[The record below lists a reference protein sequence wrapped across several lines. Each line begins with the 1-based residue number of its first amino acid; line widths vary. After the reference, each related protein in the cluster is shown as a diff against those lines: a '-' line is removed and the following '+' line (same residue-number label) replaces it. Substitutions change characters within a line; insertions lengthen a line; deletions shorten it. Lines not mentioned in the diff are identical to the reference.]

1 MGERISILCPSRH
14 YPANWSHASVS
25 SFEVE
30 KGRHVTEPGSS
41 TVRGRRLAGELR
53 RLRASTRM
61 SGEEVGRR
69 LGWSGSKVSRIESH
83 RIGVKMADL
92 RKLLDLYQV
101 PAPRRE
107 ELFALAREATEK
119 STLEVI
125 AATFPRE
132 YAAQLQEEAEARSVW
147 HWNPLVVPGLLQTP
161 DYARAVLGV
170 WQAMFPVPPSE
181 ADRRI
186 QTRLLRQQLLTRDPP
201 IALSV
206 VIDESVLSRKYGSK
220 AVMRKQLERLLE
232 ACELPNVEIRVLPL
246 DADAPMPT
254 GAFVYMQFPP
264 VHEVA
269 MPDIVTL
276 EDLEGNRFVEEE
288 QQTYL
293 YQIAFGYLKS
303 RSLSLEQSRDL
314 IEQAMKKWS

>member
-1 MGERISILCPSRH
+1 M
-14 YPANWSHASVS
+14 
-25 SFEVE
+25 
-30 KGRHVTEPGSS
+30 TEQDTS
-41 TVRGRRLAGELR
+41 TVKERRLAGELR

-61 SGEEVGRR
+61 SGEEVGKR

-83 RIGVKMADL
+83 RIGVKMTDL

-119 STLEVI
+119 STLDVV

-132 YAAQLQEEAEARSVW
+132 YAAQLEEEAKARSVW
-147 HWNPLVVPGLLQTP
+147 HWNPLIIPGLLQTP

-170 WQAMFPVPPSE
+170 WQAMFPVSPSE

-186 QTRLLRQQLLTRDPP
+186 ESRLLRQQLLTRDPP

-232 ACELPNVEIRVLPL
+232 ASELPNVEIRVLPL

-264 VHEVA
+264 VYEVA
-269 MPDIVTL
+269 TPDTVTL
-276 EDLEGNRFVEEE
+276 EDLEGNRFLEEE
-288 QQTYL
+288 QQTYR

-303 RSLSLEQSRDL
+303 RSLSPEQSRDL
-314 IEQAMKKWS
+314 IEQAMNEKWS

>member
-1 MGERISILCPSRH
+1 MYGKRPLRLSKN
-14 YPANWSHASVS
+14 YPANWSHASNS
-25 SFEVE
+25 CEME
-30 KGRHVTEPGSS
+30 KGLRVSEQRGSS
-41 TVRGRRLAGELR
+41 VRERRLAGELR

-61 SGEEVGRR
+61 SGEEVGKR
-69 LGWSGSKVSRIESH
+69 LGWSGSKVSRIESN

-101 PAPRRE
+101 RDPRRE

-119 STLEVI
+119 STLEVV

-132 YAAQLQEEAEARSVW
+132 YAAQLQEEAKARSVW
-147 HWNPLVVPGLLQTP
+147 HWNPLIVPGLLQTA
-161 DYARAVLGV
+161 DYARAVFGV
-170 WQAMFPVPPSE
+170 WQAMFPVPPGE

-186 QTRLLRQQLLTRDPP
+186 ESRLLRQQLLTRDPP

-206 VIDESVLSRKYGSK
+206 VIDESVLARKYGSK
-220 AVMRKQLERLLE
+220 PVMRKQFERLLE
-232 ACELPNVEIRVLPL
+232 VSELTNVEIRILPL
-246 DADAPMPT
+246 EADAPMPT

-276 EDLEGNRFVEEE
+276 EDLEGNRFLEEE
-288 QQTYL
+288 EQTYL

-303 RSLSLEQSRDL
+303 RSLSPEQSRDL
-314 IEQAMKKWS
+314 IEQTMNEKWS

>member
-1 MGERISILCPSRH
+1 
-14 YPANWSHASVS
+14 
-25 SFEVE
+25 
-30 KGRHVTEPGSS
+30 
-41 TVRGRRLAGELR
+41 
-53 RLRASTRM
+53 M
-61 SGEEVGRR
+61 SGEEVGKR

-119 STLEVI
+119 STLEVV

-147 HWNPLVVPGLLQTP
+147 HWNPLIVPGLLQTP

-181 ADRRI
+181 AERRI
-186 QTRLLRQQLLTRDPP
+186 QSRLLRQQLLTRDPP

-206 VIDESVLSRKYGSK
+206 VIDESVLSRKYGSE
-220 AVMRKQLERLLE
+220 AVMRKQLERLLGVS
-232 ACELPNVEIRVLPL
+232 ELPNVEIQVLPL
-246 DADAPMPT
+246 DADTPMPT

-264 VHEVA
+264 AHEVA

-276 EDLEGNRFVEEE
+276 EDLEGNRFLEEE
-288 QQTYL
+288 QQTYR
-293 YQIAFGYLKS
+293 YQVAFGYLKS
-303 RSLSLEQSRDL
+303 RSLSPEQSRGL
-314 IEQAMKKWS
+314 IEQIINEKWS

>member
-1 MGERISILCPSRH
+1 
-14 YPANWSHASVS
+14 
-25 SFEVE
+25 
-30 KGRHVTEPGSS
+30 VTEQDTS
-41 TVRGRRLAGELR
+41 TVKERRLAGELR

-61 SGEEVGRR
+61 SGEEVGKR
-69 LGWSGSKVSRIESH
+69 LGWSGSKVSRIEGH
-83 RIGVKMADL
+83 RIGVKMTDL

-119 STLEVI
+119 STLEVV

-132 YAAQLQEEAEARSVW
+132 YAAQLEEEAKARSVW
-147 HWNPLVVPGLLQTP
+147 HWNPLIIPGLLQTP

-186 QTRLLRQQLLTRDPP
+186 ESRLLRQQLLTRDPP

-232 ACELPNVEIRVLPL
+232 ASVLPNVEIQVLPL

-269 MPDIVTL
+269 TPDTVTL
-276 EDLEGNRFVEEE
+276 EDLEGNRFLEEE
-288 QQTYL
+288 QQTYR

-303 RSLSLEQSRDL
+303 RSLSPEQSRDL
-314 IEQAMKKWS
+314 IEQTMNEKWS

>member
-1 MGERISILCPSRH
+1 MHPSTRSRWRR
-14 YPANWSHASVS
+14 AW
-25 SFEVE
+25 
-30 KGRHVTEPGSS
+30 HVTEQDTS
-41 TVRGRRLAGELR
+41 TVKERRLAGELR
-53 RLRASTRM
+53 RLRLSTRM
-61 SGEEVGRR
+61 SGEEVGKR

-83 RIGVKMADL
+83 RIGVKMTDL

-119 STLEVI
+119 STLEVV

-132 YAAQLQEEAEARSVW
+132 YAAQLEEEAKARSVW
-147 HWNPLVVPGLLQTP
+147 HWNPLIIPGLLQTP

-170 WQAMFPVPPSE
+170 WQAMFPVSPSE

-186 QTRLLRQQLLTRDPP
+186 ESRLLRQQLLTRDPP

-232 ACELPNVEIRVLPL
+232 ASELPNVEIRVLPL

-264 VHEVA
+264 VYEVA
-269 MPDIVTL
+269 TPDTVTL
-276 EDLEGNRFVEEE
+276 EDLEGNRFLEEE
-288 QQTYL
+288 QQTYR

-303 RSLSLEQSRDL
+303 RSLSPEQSRDL
-314 IEQAMKKWS
+314 IEQAMDEKWS

>member
-1 MGERISILCPSRH
+1 M
-14 YPANWSHASVS
+14 
-25 SFEVE
+25 
-30 KGRHVTEPGSS
+30 TEQDTS
-41 TVRGRRLAGELR
+41 TARERRLAGELR

-61 SGEEVGRR
+61 SGEEVGKR

-119 STLEVI
+119 STLEVV

-132 YAAQLQEEAEARSVW
+132 YAAQLQEEAKARSIW
-147 HWNPLVVPGLLQTP
+147 HWNPLIIPGLLQTP

-186 QTRLLRQQLLTRDPP
+186 QSRLLRQQLLIRDPP
-201 IALSV
+201 TALSV

-232 ACELPNVEIRVLPL
+232 VSELPNVEIRVLPL

-269 MPDIVTL
+269 MPDTVTL
-276 EDLEGNRFVEEE
+276 EDLEGNRFLEDEK
-288 QQTYL
+288 QTYQ
-293 YQIAFGYLKS
+293 YQTAFGYLKS

-314 IEQAMKKWS
+314 IEQTMNEKWS